1 MSLNVYYR
9 AYEYGLIK
17 SVLFRCHFDVSNK
30 YPTYE
35 TTSSHLNKT
44 NHKVSFLAIRDNV
57 GSTTFAAQPT
67 PDMQHS
73 FGVPRFFFRFNMTSA
88 ISQQPYGYVHWSR
101 FKISKCYRTSFEGTM
116 TRNEWSTGPI
126 ERPGISPFCYIED
139 VIPSR
144 FALGFDSDALQFQ
157 FMAID
162 PERVGLQNIEVPQVC
177 DFGDNELDYMT
188 RRGRVVDNNVDVLND
203 CADDDDNH
211 DDDDD
216 NHDDDDANI
225 DNDDDDVQSI
235 SSSSS
240 EDSIASTKSESNN
253 CQAALPTKFI
263 AFLKS

>member
-1 MSLNVYYR
+1 M
-9 AYEYGLIK
+9 
-17 SVLFRCHFDVSNK
+17 
-30 YPTYE
+30 
-35 TTSSHLNKT
+35 
-44 NHKVSFLAIRDNV
+44 AIRDNV
-57 GSTTFAAQPT
+57 GSTTFAAPQPT

-88 ISQQPYGYVHWSR
+88 ISQQPYGYVHWSM

-188 RRGRVVDNNVDVLND
+188 RRGRVVDNKSVDVLND
-203 CADDDDNH
+203 CSDNDNDN

-216 NHDDDDANI
+216 DDDDDANI
-225 DNDDDDVQSI
+225 DNDDSDVQSI

>member
-1 MSLNVYYR
+1 
-9 AYEYGLIK
+9 
-17 SVLFRCHFDVSNK
+17 
-30 YPTYE
+30 
-35 TTSSHLNKT
+35 
-44 NHKVSFLAIRDNV
+44 
-57 GSTTFAAQPT
+57 
-67 PDMQHS
+67 
-73 FGVPRFFFRFNMTSA
+73 
-88 ISQQPYGYVHWSR
+88 
-101 FKISKCYRTSFEGTM
+101 
-116 TRNEWSTGPI
+116 
-126 ERPGISPFCYIED
+126 
-139 VIPSR
+139 
-144 FALGFDSDALQFQ
+144 
-157 FMAID
+157 MAID

-216 NHDDDDANI
+216 NHDDDDDDDDDDDANI

-240 EDSIASTKSESNN
+240 EDSIASTKSDSNN